1 VQRSAVHVS
10 KATGNCLVGGREG
23 GDGSFGEVMEPLMCT
38 FGRKERKAGGRGVN
52 RAVCGYC
59 GGLECTVRHKAVVGS
74 YSCLEGGRRRKEVVV
89 GGL

>member
-1 VQRSAVHVS
+1 MEVRLRETV
-10 KATGNCLVGGREG
+10 LWEGGRGEG

-59 GGLECTVRHKAVVGS
+59 GGVRMYGTRRWWGPIHVWR
-74 YSCLEGGRRRKEVVV
+74 EEGRRRKEMVVV